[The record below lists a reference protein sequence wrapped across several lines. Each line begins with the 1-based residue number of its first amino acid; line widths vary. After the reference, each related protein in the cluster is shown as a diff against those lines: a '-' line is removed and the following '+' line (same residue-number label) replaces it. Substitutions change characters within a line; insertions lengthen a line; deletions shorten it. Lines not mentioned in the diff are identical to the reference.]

1 MLVYLAFT
9 GWQDPLYRLQ
19 FCWERNGG
27 ENKKMDENASPTQ
40 DTGPVTVLTIHL
52 NRNKK
57 WRRWRW
63 TVRLTPPA
71 PFLDTPS
78 APLLI
83 PYAISPLSALHP
95 LHPLPFSYLSLAR
108 CGCSSAL
115 HWISF
120 GESIRISPCLVAA
133 AAAFF
138 LCDVGGI
145 YTCQLMLKKCL
156 HNTIAWR
163 RARGGVAQCPA
174 WGYCRTRVQRKKEKY
189 IQKKKRR
196 GIIRRTRLFSLQNMF
211 PN

>member
-1 MLVYLAFT
+1 
-9 GWQDPLYRLQ
+9 
-19 FCWERNGG
+19 
-27 ENKKMDENASPTQ
+27 MDENASPTQ

-133 AAAFF
+133 AAFF

-163 RARGGVAQCPA
+163 RARGSGTVPSMGLLPHQ
-174 WGYCRTRVQRKKEKY
+174 GTEKKKEKNIFQKNEGIFSKNSP
-189 IQKKKRR
+189 IQPTKYVSKLNQNNRTIWHRYQFSKQNH
-196 GIIRRTRLFSLQNMF
+196 II
-211 PN
+211 